1 MNNWLENKI
10 ISCVGDSITQGVGND
25 NVSWTHYIEEMLPVK
40 KVNNYGIAGTKI
52 AYREDCEDA
61 FVSRYLNIDENSDI
75 IIVFG
80 GINDFNHGFEL
91 GTRESRDI
99 KTFYGALNTIADGLQ
114 SKFPYA
120 DILFITPMK
129 AFGFKNYPHWN
140 TLNKDNHRLIDYR
153 NAMIEV
159 AQDHSI
165 VVLDL
170 FSESG
175 LTPDIKEIKE
185 NLLPDGLHP
194 SQYGYKRLARKIAN
208 CLLYRL

>member
-1 MNNWLENKI
+1 MKNWLEGKI
-10 ISCVGDSITQGVGND
+10 ISCIGDSITQGVGND
-25 NVSWTHYIEEMLPVK
+25 NISWTHYLEEMLPVK
-40 KVNNYGIAGTKI
+40 RVNNYGIAGTKV
-52 AYREDCEDA
+52 AYREDCEES
-61 FVSRYLNIDENSDI
+61 FVERYLDIESESDI

-80 GINDFNHGFEL
+80 GINDFNHGFAL
-91 GTRESRDI
+91 GTRDSRDI
-99 KTFYGALNTIADGLQ
+99 STYYGALNTIADGLQ
-114 SKFPYA
+114 NKFPYA

-140 TLNKDNHRLIDYR
+140 TLNKDGHKLIEYR
-153 NAMIEV
+153 NAMMEV

-175 LTPDIKEIKE
+175 LMPDIPSIKE
-185 NLLPDGLHP
+185 KMLPDGLHP
-194 SQYGYKRLARKIAN
+194 SHEGYLRLTRKIAN